1 VSDFSV
7 CGSRAFAVRRRG
19 DDDTSQMNEFSCK
32 HGSMRDVDCTVRAMH
47 LDDYVQVARLWQRS
61 EGVGLSE
68 SDSLDG
74 VAAFLLRN
82 PGLSA
87 VAESSTGEIVGAVL
101 CGHDGRRG
109 YLHHLAVDAA
119 HRRRGVA
126 RRLLEYCFSGLSS
139 AKILK
144 CNIFVFRESPE
155 AAAFWT
161 HNGWHAPTWQ
171 VMQKRVDNT

>member
-1 VSDFSV
+1 MSDFSTR
-7 CGSRAFAVRRRG
+7 GSRAFAVRRRG
-19 DDDTSQMNEFSCK
+19 DDDMSQMNGYS
-32 HGSMRDVDCTVRAMH
+32 GNRRSMLDVDCNVRTMH
-47 LDDYVQVARLWQRS
+47 LADYAHVARLWQRS

-109 YLHHLAVDAA
+109 YLHHLAVDAG
-119 HRRRGVA
+119 HRRLGIA

-171 VMQKRVDNT
+171 VMQKRVET